1 MVLAVLMI
9 MFFDILGF
17 TSSCWCEICLWF
29 ADRNVNG
36 VRSEMIRYLIFEA
49 VISNAAA
56 CTDTNILS
64 SSLTLPH
71 VDGLVQNRS
80 NSVVNA
86 MELLQSCTKSWM
98 WLVVLI
104 RNFITGLQIHTCLH
118 KSGQSWGN
126 GSGCLPRGD
135 WISRMASYRRI
146 SQGIEGVRS
155 VVRVFQ

>member
-1 MVLAVLMI
+1 MY
-9 MFFDILGF
+9 
-17 TSSCWCEICLWF
+17 
-29 ADRNVNG
+29 
-36 VRSEMIRYLIFEA
+36 RYKYFKFLI
-49 VISNAAA
+49 NTPT
-56 CTDTNILS
+56 CGRLS
-64 SSLTLPH
+64 AK
-71 VDGLVQNRS
+71 RS
-80 NSVVNA
+80 NSVEYPHSNSYPHVAIHFWTGITKYQNKKWRYTYT
-86 MELLQSCTKSWM
+86 LQKTNLGNIGCCLCFLWFGTIFTRSCTKSLM